1 MDKRRRW
8 LRTKLFLGVAIAATG
23 LSLVAYAFHF
33 GFFEG
38 LEQQSIDMRFSIRG
52 SQGTPSNLAI
62 VSIDAATFSALRRQ
76 WPYNRTLHAQVIRRI
91 CAGHPAAIAMDIQF
105 SDYGTV
111 EEDNALGLAI
121 LHCKG
126 KVALATTEVSDTGQP
141 ALIFD
146 EAALRQL
153 GAKAGDSNLS
163 LSSADVIREMP
174 YSVQGLKSFAIGA
187 AEIATGKTIT
197 SSEMG
202 GGHQWIDFVG
212 PPGTVK
218 TYSYAN
224 VLPLRIAHRSG
235 DRNPWKVVAYGA
247 APGAYLDVTR
257 TKAAAEAILARS
269 QIPSSAFRNKVV
281 VVGASVP
288 TLQTLSDFHA
298 TSVGTDM
305 PGPEIQADAME
316 TAIKGF
322 PLRSIG
328 TAWDVVLIVCLG
340 CVVPLAS
347 LRMRPL
353 WAVGTGLFF
362 AAIFIPGVLIFAF
375 DEGKIASFVYPLAA
389 LILSTVGAI
398 AVHYVVTAFEKE
410 RVRDVFSRFV
420 PEGVVDQLI
429 DTAGEDLRLGGKEVV
444 GTVMFSDLRGFTSS
458 AEFMP
463 ADGVI
468 RVLNHYLHEMS
479 EAILAHGG
487 TLVCYM
493 ADGIYAL
500 FGAPVDYEDHADRAL
515 AAAREMLTERL
526 PAFNAFMREQGLG
539 EGYLMGIGL
548 NTGPVMTGNVGHERR
563 MDYTAVGDVPN
574 TASRIEGMTK
584 TTPYSVLIAESTV
597 EALKDPPPDIVFY
610 EEQDVRGRKER
621 LKLYAL
627 DIKKDGGAP
636 VDYED
641 HADRAL
647 AAAREMLTQRLPAFN
662 AFMHEQGLGEGYL
675 MGIGLNTGPV
685 MTGNVGHERRMDYT
699 AVGDVPNTAS
709 RIEGMTKTTPYS
721 VLIAESTVQALKD
734 PPTDIVFYEEQD
746 VRGRKERLKL
756 YALDIKKDAAPTP
769 TEPAAAPAS
778 GA

>member
-1 MDKRRRW
+1 VDKRRRW
-8 LRTKLFLGVAIAATG
+8 LRTKLFLGVALAATG
-23 LSLVAYAFHF
+23 LSLIAYAFQF

-38 LEQQSIDMRFSIRG
+38 LEKQSVDTRFDLRG
-52 SQGTPSNLAI
+52 SQGAPKDMAI
-62 VSIDAATFSALRRQ
+62 VTVDDTTFNDLKQ
-76 WPYNRTLHAQVIRRI
+76 LWPFNRKLHAAVIDRI
-91 CAGHPAAIAMDIQF
+91 CAGHPKAIAMDIQF
-105 SDYGTV
+105 SELTSV
-111 EEDNALGLAI
+111 AADNALGQAI
-121 LHCKG
+121 YNCNG
-126 KVALATTEVSDTGQP
+126 KVALATTEVGADGTPG
-141 ALIFD
+141 LMFD
-146 EAALRQL
+146 SAALKQFH
-153 GAKAGDSNLS
+153 AKAGNSNFS
-163 LSSADVIREMP
+163 TDNADVIRQMP
-174 YSVQGLKSFAIGA
+174 YELDGLKSFALGA

-197 SSEMG
+197 RSEMG
-202 GGHQWIDFVG
+202 GSKQWIDFAG
-212 PPGTVK
+212 PPATV
-218 TYSYAN
+218 TAYSYVR
-224 VLPLRIAHRSG
+224 VLPMHVVHAAGKR
-235 DRNPWKVVAYGA
+235 PWKVVAFGA
-247 APGAYLDVTR
+247 VPGIYVTSAR
-257 TKAAAEAILARS
+257 TKAAAEAALKRF
-269 QIPSSAFRNKVV
+269 QVPSSAFRDKVV
-281 VVGASVP
+281 VVGASASSLQDIHP
-288 TLQTLSDFHA
+288 TSA
-298 TSVGTDM
+298 GPNM
-305 PGPEIQADAME
+305 PGPELQANAIE
-316 TAIKGF
+316 TTIKGF

-328 TAWDVVLIVCLG
+328 TVWDVVLIVCLG
-340 CVVPLAS
+340 FVVPLAS

-353 WAVGTGLFF
+353 FAVGIGLLF

-375 DEGKIASFVYPLAA
+375 DQGKIASFVYPLSA
-389 LILSTVGAI
+389 LILATVGSL

-463 ADGVI
+463 ADDVI

-526 PAFNAFMREQGLG
+526 PAFNDFMREQGLG

-597 EALKDPPPDIVFY
+597 QALRNPPADIVFY

-636 VDYED
+636 
-641 HADRAL
+641 AS
-647 AAAREMLTQRLPAFN
+647 PA
-662 AFMHEQGLGEGYL
+662 
-675 MGIGLNTGPV
+675 
-685 MTGNVGHERRMDYT
+685 
-699 AVGDVPNTAS
+699 
-709 RIEGMTKTTPYS
+709 
-721 VLIAESTVQALKD
+721 
-734 PPTDIVFYEEQD
+734 
-746 VRGRKERLKL
+746 
-756 YALDIKKDAAPTP
+756 
-769 TEPAAAPAS
+769 PAAAPAS

>member
-1 MDKRRRW
+1 VDKRRRW
-8 LRTKLFLGVAIAATG
+8 LRTKLFLGVAVVATG
-23 LSLVAYAFHF
+23 LSLLAYAFHF

-38 LEQQSIDMRFSIRG
+38 LEKQSIDMRFDFRG
-52 SQGTPSNLAI
+52 SQGAPKDMAI
-62 VSIDAATFSALRRQ
+62 VTVDDTTFNDLKRQ
-76 WPYNRTLHAQVIRRI
+76 WPFNRTLHAKVIDRI
-91 CAGHPAAIAMDIQF
+91 CAGHPKAIAMDIQF
-105 SDYGTV
+105 SEITTV
-111 EEDNALGLAI
+111 DADNALGNSI
-121 LHCKG
+121 YNCNG
-126 KVALATTEVSDTGQP
+126 KVALATTEVGAGGTPGLMFDAQ
-141 ALIFD
+141 ALKQFH
-146 EAALRQL
+146 
-153 GAKAGDSNLS
+153 AKAGNSNFS
-163 LSSADVIREMP
+163 TDSADVIRQMP
-174 YSVQGLKSFAIGA
+174 YELDGLKSFALGA
-187 AEIATGKTIT
+187 AELATGKTIT
-197 SSEMG
+197 KADMG
-202 GGHQWIDFVG
+202 GSRQWIDYAG
-212 PPGTVK
+212 SPGTVT
-218 TYSYAN
+218 TYSYVRA
-224 VLPLRIAHRSG
+224 LPMHVVRAG
-235 DRNPWKVVAYGA
+235 GKNPWKVVAFGA
-247 APGAYLDVTR
+247 VPGIYVTAAR
-257 TKAAAEAILARS
+257 TKSAAEAALKRF
-269 QIPSSAFRNKVV
+269 QLPPSVFRDKIV
-281 VVGASVP
+281 VVGASAP
-288 TLQTLSDFHA
+288 SLQAVADFHP
-298 TSVGTDM
+298 TSTGSNM
-305 PGPEIQADAME
+305 PGPEVQANAIE

-353 WAVGTGLFF
+353 FAVGTGLFF

-526 PAFNAFMREQGLG
+526 PAFNDFMR
-539 EGYLMGIGL
+539 
-548 NTGPVMTGNVGHERR
+548 
-563 MDYTAVGDVPN
+563 
-574 TASRIEGMTK
+574 
-584 TTPYSVLIAESTV
+584 
-597 EALKDPPPDIVFY
+597 
-610 EEQDVRGRKER
+610 
-621 LKLYAL
+621 
-627 DIKKDGGAP
+627 
-636 VDYED
+636 
-641 HADRAL
+641 
-647 AAAREMLTQRLPAFN
+647 
-662 AFMHEQGLGEGYL
+662 EQGLGEGYL

-734 PPTDIVFYEEQD
+734 PPADIVFYEEQD

-756 YALDIKKDAAPTP
+756 YALDIKKDDGAPASP
-769 TEPAAAPAS
+769 APAAAPAT
-778 GA
+778 